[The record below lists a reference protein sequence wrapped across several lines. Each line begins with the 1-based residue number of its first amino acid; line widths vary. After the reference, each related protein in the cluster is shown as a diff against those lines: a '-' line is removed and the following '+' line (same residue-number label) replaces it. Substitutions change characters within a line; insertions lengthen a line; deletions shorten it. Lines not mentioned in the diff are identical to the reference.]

1 MVQEDFISN
10 KFDAMLLKISIGN
23 LLDDS
28 INTIA
33 KNCYLNVEKEIIRL
47 IEF

>member
-10 KFDAMLLKISIGN
+10 KFDAIPLKISIGN

-28 INTIA
+28 INKFS
-33 KNCYLNVEKEIIRL
+33 KNCYLNVKKETIRL